1 MGDGHHRTRTTY
13 FFELWRAAS
22 AGILETAGSTFLLT
36 IAVKQFEA
44 GAFAK
49 AIVAGAGS
57 LGLLV
62 SPAVVSLVTAA
73 GWPTSTAAARVLAL
87 GALSFLVAVVVP
99 GLPVFVGCSVL
110 GMTASAAVIP
120 LLTQMY
126 QDNYPERERGRLFSR
141 TVMVRIAMAAAF
153 SKLAGDALD
162 GRIEQ
167 YRWLL
172 LAFGAA
178 LAFASFCLA
187 RCPTHPIPQ
196 DGGAHPFRAMRF
208 VREDALFRR
217 TLICWMLMGFANL
230 MMLPLRVE
238 YLANPK
244 YHQAVTVGMIALLT
258 GVIPNLARLVLS
270 PIWGHLFDHMNFF
283 ALRVTLNIGFAIG
296 ILTFFT
302 TNSFAGL
309 VTGAIVFGISN
320 AGGDV
325 AWSLWVTK
333 FAPAGRVAD
342 YMSVHTFLT
351 GVRGVLAPMFAF
363 YFVSKLS
370 LGMLA
375 AISSGLI
382 VLATALLIPEI
393 KSGRKAPPASAL
405 VEEVS
410 E

>member
-1 MGDGHHRTRTTY
+1 
-13 FFELWRAAS
+13 
-22 AGILETAGSTFLLT
+22 
-36 IAVKQFEA
+36 
-44 GAFAK
+44 
-49 AIVAGAGS
+49 
-57 LGLLV
+57 
-62 SPAVVSLVTAA
+62 
-73 GWPTSTAAARVLAL
+73 
-87 GALSFLVAVVVP
+87 
-99 GLPVFVGCSVL
+99 
-110 GMTASAAVIP
+110 
-120 LLTQMY
+120 
-126 QDNYPERERGRLFSR
+126 
-141 TVMVRIAMAAAF
+141 
-153 SKLAGDALD
+153 
-162 GRIEQ
+162 
-167 YRWLL
+167 
-172 LAFGAA
+172 
-178 LAFASFCLA
+178 
-187 RCPTHPIPQ
+187 
-196 DGGAHPFRAMRF
+196 
-208 VREDALFRR
+208 
-217 TLICWMLMGFANL
+217 
-230 MMLPLRVE
+230 
-238 YLANPK
+238 
-244 YHQAVTVGMIALLT
+244 
-258 GVIPNLARLVLS
+258 
-270 PIWGHLFDHMNFF
+270 MNFF